1 MNIKKKYDSLFG
13 KRPELSKTKYVKTEE
28 DIGSNTNIMNR
39 KKTEIVSSANKYFN
53 NEKKKKSSS
62 VYDQKRQ
69 SEVIARYM
77 YKNRYV

>member
-39 KKTEIVSSANKYFN
+39 KKTEIASSANKYFN
-53 NEKKKKSSS
+53 N
-62 VYDQKRQ
+62 
-69 SEVIARYM
+69 
-77 YKNRYV
+77 